1 MLVSQGKEPDHT
13 ITVWDWSHAQII
25 LRVKSHGQD
34 VFNAEFSQFVPGQ
47 LTTSGT
53 VVNNDKQHLFSNN
66 THYYLFNK
74 TWCFPTPSKTS
85 NISILL
91 VFYLV

>member
-53 VVNNDKQHLFSNN
+53 VVNNDKQHLFSND

-74 TWCFPTPSKTS
+74 TWCFPTPSKTLG
-85 NISILL
+85 I
-91 VFYLV
+91 